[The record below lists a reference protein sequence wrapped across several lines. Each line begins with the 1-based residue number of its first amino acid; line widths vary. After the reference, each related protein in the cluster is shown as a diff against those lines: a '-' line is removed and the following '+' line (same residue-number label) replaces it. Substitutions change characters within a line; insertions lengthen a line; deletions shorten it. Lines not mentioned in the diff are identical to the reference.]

1 MRKIYFYI
9 HIAIKNN
16 FNYHFKI
23 ISDQGY
29 YYTKHKN
36 ALETACMDFNRD
48 TKGQTFQSSFQV
60 TATHTSVLDSFCS
73 QTEERKKRALV
84 LARGT
89 RA

>member
-29 YYTKHKN
+29 YYTKHKD
-36 ALETACMDFNRD
+36 ALETACMNFNRD
-48 TKGQTFQSSFQV
+48 TRVRLSSHLVRSLPHIPLFSIVSAHRQKKG
-60 TATHTSVLDSFCS
+60 
-73 QTEERKKRALV
+73 KKKEH
-84 LARGT
+84 
-89 RA
+89 